1 MVTDLIH
8 VPSSV
13 ALVVENQKWDLAP
26 GQDPEL
32 DNQDRPIICAAAQY
46 IDDRRGGV
54 EQDLQRRPKQ
64 REYCSRVDRDRI
76 LTGDELG
83 RK

>member
-1 MVTDLIH
+1 MVTDLVH

-13 ALVVENQKWDLAP
+13 TLVMENQKWDLAP

-32 DNQDRPIICAAAQY
+32 DNQDRLIVCTAAQR

-54 EQDLQRRPKQ
+54 E
-64 REYCSRVDRDRI
+64 
-76 LTGDELG
+76 
-83 RK
+83 